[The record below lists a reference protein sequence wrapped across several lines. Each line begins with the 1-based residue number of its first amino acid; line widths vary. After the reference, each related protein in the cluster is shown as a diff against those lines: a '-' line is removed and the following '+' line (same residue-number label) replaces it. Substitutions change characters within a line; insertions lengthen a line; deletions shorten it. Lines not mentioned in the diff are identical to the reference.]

1 MDIAVLGTGLMGAPM
16 ARNLLKAGHSLRVW
30 NRTAAKA
37 EALAEDGAE
46 VVASPAEA
54 VTGREMVI
62 SILTD
67 GGATQ
72 AVLESEGVLDGLKPG
87 ALWVEMSSV
96 KPDEAR
102 GQAEL
107 LAARGV
113 DHLDAPVSGGTK
125 GAEAGTL
132 AIMAGGPEEVFKR
145 AEPILA
151 AMGRPVRVGPSGAG
165 ELAKLANQAVVA
177 VSIGVV
183 AEAMLL
189 IEAGGGDPA
198 AVRDALKGGF
208 ADSTI
213 LQQHGGRMSTRNFVP
228 GGLSSSQ
235 IKDLDNILE
244 EADALGLMLPMTR
257 EVRHRF
263 VRLVEELGGADLDH
277 SALFLELLD
286 RNGLSA

>member
-145 AEPILA
+145 AEPVLA

-228 GGLSSSQ
+228 GGLTSSQ